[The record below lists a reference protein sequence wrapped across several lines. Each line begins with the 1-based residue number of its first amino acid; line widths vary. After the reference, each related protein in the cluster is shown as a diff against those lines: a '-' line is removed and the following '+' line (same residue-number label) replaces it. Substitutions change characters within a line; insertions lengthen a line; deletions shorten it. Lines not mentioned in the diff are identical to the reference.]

1 MVAIVGIVI
10 VLVAVLGGFA
20 MANGPFGVL
29 LAWAEWVIICG
40 TALGTMLVSTPGPV
54 LRTML
59 QRIPQVFRSGG
70 QTKAFY
76 LEVLKLLFELFQL
89 ARRDGLIAIES
100 HIESPDKSTLFQRY
114 PVVLADHHAVEFL
127 CDALRTVM
135 VGSVS
140 AFDLESLLEAEIEVH
155 HDTAAKPV
163 AALNRVADGLPGI
176 GIVAAVLG
184 IVVTMQSLGG
194 PIEEIGHHVGAAL
207 VGTFLGILLSYGFV
221 APMASNMEARNADE
235 HGLYLMLKAGIVAF
249 AKNLPPMLAA
259 EFARKSISA
268 DARPSFLEMEA
279 ACKSTRQPD
288 RAAGQQ
294 ERAA

>member
-1 MVAIVGIVI
+1 MVAIAGVVI

-29 LAWAEWVIICG
+29 LAWSEWVIICG
-40 TALGTMLVSTPGPV
+40 TSLGTMLISTPGPV
-54 LRTML
+54 LKTML
-59 QRIPQVFRSGG
+59 QRIPAVFKPGG
-70 QTKAFY
+70 RGKEFY
-76 LEVLKLLFELFQL
+76 LELLKLLFELFQL
-89 ARRDGLIAIES
+89 ARRDGLIAIEA
-100 HIESPDKSTLFQRY
+100 HIESPEKSAIFQRY
-114 PVVLADHHAVEFL
+114 PVILAHHHAVEFL

-140 AFDLESLLEAEIEVH
+140 AFDLEALLEAEIEVH
-155 HDTAAKPV
+155 HDTAARPV
-163 AALNRVADGLPGI
+163 AALNRVAEGLPGI

-221 APMASNMEARNADE
+221 APMASNMEAINSDE
-235 HGLYLMLKAGIVAF
+235 HGIYMALKAGIVAF

-259 EFARKSISA
+259 EFARKSVDA
-268 DARPSFLEMEA
+268 DSRPSFLEMEA
-279 ACKSTRQPD
+279 ACKSTRQPTPGAGAQEK
-288 RAAGQQ
+288 AA
-294 ERAA
+294 

>member
-1 MVAIVGIVI
+1 MVAIIGILIVI
-10 VLVAVLGGFA
+10 VAVMGGFA

-29 LAWAEWVIICG
+29 LAWSEWVIICG

-54 LRTML
+54 LKDMM
-59 QRIPQVFRSGG
+59 QRIPMIFKGG
-70 QTKAFY
+70 ALDKAYY

-100 HIESPDKSTLFQRY
+100 HIESPAESSLFQRY
-114 PVVLADHHAVEFL
+114 PAVLANHHAVEFL
-127 CDALRTVM
+127 SDALRTVM

-140 AFDLESLLEAEIEVH
+140 AFDLEALLEAEIEVH
-155 HDTAAKPV
+155 HDSDAKPV
-163 AALNRVADGLPGI
+163 AALNRVADALPGI

-221 APMASNMEARNADE
+221 APMASNMEARNQEGQA
-235 HGLYLMLKAGIVAF
+235 LYLALKAGIVAF
-249 AKNLPPMLAA
+249 AKNLPPMIAA
-259 EFARKSISA
+259 EFARKSIDGA
-268 DARPSFLEMEA
+268 MRPSFLEMEA
-279 ACKSTRQPD
+279 ACKATRQEKP
-288 RAAGQQ
+288 A
-294 ERAA
+294 